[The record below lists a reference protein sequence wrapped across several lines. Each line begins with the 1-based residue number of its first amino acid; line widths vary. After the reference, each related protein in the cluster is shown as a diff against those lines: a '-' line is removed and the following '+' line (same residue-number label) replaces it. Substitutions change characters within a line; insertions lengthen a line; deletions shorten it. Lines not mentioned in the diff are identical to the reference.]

1 MLINYDIGLSPKNEV
16 PSIVS
21 HVESKIYERIEKKI
35 NGSFTGG
42 FYYAELI
49 HELVPDCDQFNY
61 LIFVLTPVIAFQVV
75 LRIAYV
81 WKTTRGLDSYSP
93 GRFFKG

>member
-1 MLINYDIGLSPKNEV
+1 MLISYNIGLASKLEV
-16 PSIVS
+16 PAIVS
-21 HVESKIYERIEKKI
+21 HVDVRTYARIEKKI

-81 WKTTRGLDSYSP
+81 WRTSRALDTYSP